1 MSLFGNLFGG
11 GHGGGG
17 AKFNNVVDALKS
29 DLNLSE
35 TQGQQVLQALMNFRS
50 ERKEV
55 KAAGGDKSQLKG
67 AKDDL
72 KEKILGV
79 LNDEQKQKFIANA
92 AKYDELMHP
101 NK

>member
-11 GHGGGG
+11 GHDGG

-29 DLNLSE
+29 DLNLNES
-35 TQGQQVLQALMNFRS
+35 QAQQVLQALMSFRS

-55 KAAGGDKSQLKG
+55 KAAGGDRSQLKG
-67 AKDDL
+67 AKEDL
-72 KEKILGV
+72 KNKILGV